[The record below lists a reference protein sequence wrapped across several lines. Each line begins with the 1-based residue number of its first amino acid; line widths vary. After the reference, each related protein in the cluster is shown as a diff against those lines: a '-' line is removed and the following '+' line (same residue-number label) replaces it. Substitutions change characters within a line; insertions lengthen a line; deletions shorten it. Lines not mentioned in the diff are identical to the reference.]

1 MVKHRHA
8 VVRDLNSLGFHGDTP
23 VWAADLVSCVLASQQ
38 GTAVRYAVDE
48 GWPQTDHLLANLGE
62 QQARMIDLPTRYQ
75 RPGMATAAPDPGP
88 VNTDGSPRLSPQ
100 SLDEF
105 RARRARDKGRDL
117 SATERDAKIGSG
129 SRKAEGVKSV
139 G

>member
-1 MVKHRHA
+1 MVRHRHA
-8 VVRDLNSLGFHGDTP
+8 VVRDLVSLGFHGDTP
-23 VWAADLVSCVLASQQ
+23 IAFNDLVSCVLASQQ

-62 QQARMIDLPTRYQ
+62 QRSGLIDLPTRYQ
-75 RPGMATAAPDPGP
+75 RPGMPEAAPDPGP
-88 VNTDGSPRLSPQ
+88 VAADGSPRLSAQ

-105 RARRARDKGRDL
+105 RARRQRDKGRDL
-117 SATERDAKIGSG
+117 SATEREVNIGSG

-139 G
+139 V